1 MILKMS
7 EELTKKEARRKKS
20 LGELSV
26 VKNARVRSGSV
37 ENLSKLELTS

>member
-20 LGELSV
+20 LGGLGEPFGIKALF
-26 VKNARVRSGSV
+26 
-37 ENLSKLELTS
+37 